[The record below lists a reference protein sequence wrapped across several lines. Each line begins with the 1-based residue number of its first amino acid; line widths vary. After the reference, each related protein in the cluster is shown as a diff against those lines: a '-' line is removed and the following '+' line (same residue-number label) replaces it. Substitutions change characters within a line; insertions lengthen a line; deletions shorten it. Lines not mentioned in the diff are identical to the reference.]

1 MGSLVV
7 AGKLDA
13 DLNKAV
19 LKRLTLL
26 NSFLFNLKMARRYD
40 TRTTIFSPEGRLY
53 QVEYAMEAIGHAGT
67 CLGILAS
74 DGIVLAAE
82 RRSTN
87 KLLDEVFFSEKIYQL
102 NEDMV
107 CSVAGITSDANVL
120 TNELRLI
127 SQRYLL
133 QYEESI
139 PCEQLVSRLCDT
151 KQAYTQ
157 FGGKRPFGVSLL
169 YGGWDHHYGF
179 QLYQSDPSGN
189 YGGWKATCIGNNSNA
204 AVSML
209 KQEYKEDETSLND
222 ALDLSIKVLSKTLDM
237 TKLTPEKIELATLT
251 RENNKTQIKILPAD
265 KVQELIS
272 KYEKAEAE
280 AEAAKK
286 EKEKA

>member
-1 MGSLVV
+1 
-7 AGKLDA
+7 
-13 DLNKAV
+13 
-19 LKRLTLL
+19 
-26 NSFLFNLKMARRYD
+26 MARRYD

-82 RRSTN
+82 RRNTN

-102 NEDMV
+102 NADMV

-133 QYEESI
+133 QYGESI
-139 PCEQLVSRLCDT
+139 PCEQLVSWLCDV

-157 FGGKRPFGVSLL
+157 YGGKRPFGVSLL
-169 YGGWDHHYGF
+169 YAGWDHQYGF

-189 YGGWKATCIGNNSNA
+189 YGGWKATCIGNNSAA

-209 KQEYKEDETSLND
+209 KQEYKEGETKIDD
-222 ALDLSIKVLSKTLDM
+222 ALALAIRVMSKTMDA
-237 TKLTPEKIELATLT
+237 TKLTPDKLELATLT
-251 RENNKTQIKILPAD
+251 RHDNKTYIKVLPVAQVKTLIAD
-265 KVQELIS
+265 H
-272 KYEKAEAE
+272 EKKEA
-280 AEAAKK
+280 AEAAKSK
-286 EKEKA
+286 PTTAS